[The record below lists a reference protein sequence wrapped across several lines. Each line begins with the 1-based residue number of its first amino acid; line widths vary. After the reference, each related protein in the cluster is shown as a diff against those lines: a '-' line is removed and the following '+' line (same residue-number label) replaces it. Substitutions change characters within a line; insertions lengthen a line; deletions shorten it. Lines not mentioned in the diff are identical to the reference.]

1 MDLTANSSGL
11 KRQRG
16 SDRIEIDLDAL
27 THFASALVTTDS
39 VIAKNLGIGMTTL
52 KRRLADTP
60 EVAEAYMRGR
70 ALSSER
76 LSEAYQKKI
85 DPQNEAKKID
95 TLALIHCAKQ
105 PVERG
110 GLGLVDRTETKHS
123 SNINFTVRVGVRG
136 PEEPKQVEQVP
147 IEITAEPVEDE

>member
-95 TLALIHCAKQ
+95 TLA
-105 PVERG
+105 
-110 GLGLVDRTETKHS
+110 
-123 SNINFTVRVGVRG
+123 
-136 PEEPKQVEQVP
+136 
-147 IEITAEPVEDE
+147 